1 MSSLARTDQE
11 ILVGEIVDDALG
23 VTPVDYQEQLIEAFR
38 YLAYCHAQD
47 GMQAHLEDIQALISA
62 AHQRNDAAIQK
73 MTCELRC
80 EISQLREETRSG
92 FESVCS
98 YIAETREALENR
110 LSRLERESSIPP
122 VKVIVQNAIYEGSD
136 VGRHLAG
143 ILCCC
148 LLVWLALV
156 ALSGGEN

>member
-38 YLAYCHAQD
+38 YLAYCHSQD

-110 LSRLERESSIPP
+110 LSRLERQPTSPP
-122 VKVIVQNAIYEGSD
+122 VKVVVQNSVYWDGDWFFHIAGVCITTVVVWSLIKIA
-136 VGRHLAG
+136 VGG
-143 ILCCC
+143 Q
-148 LLVWLALV
+148 
-156 ALSGGEN
+156 N